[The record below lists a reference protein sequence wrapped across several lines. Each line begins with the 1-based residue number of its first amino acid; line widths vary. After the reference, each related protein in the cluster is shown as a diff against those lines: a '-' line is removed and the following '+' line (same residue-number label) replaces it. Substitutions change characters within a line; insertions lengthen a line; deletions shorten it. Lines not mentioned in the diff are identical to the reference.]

1 MLPLPDPEP
10 QHLSPCLC
18 RALDMDTVLP
28 RCLYIPRA
36 LKVASDFLLGLEVFE
51 GHHLISSGTS
61 GKESPINARDT
72 RDAASIPESGRS
84 PGGGNGSQ
92 LQYPCLENSMDRGA
106 WQATAHG
113 VSKSQLRLSAH
124 THTSNNTAS
133 NIQVMT
139 PDQEPQGI
147 SGNLKPFSPS
157 FGNSQITTDHS
168 QGELALPP

>member
-1 MLPLPDPEP
+1 MLTTGSPGKSPHLMFLHSFTLFPSIIWQPGLTAAGFATEKWLAMLPLPDPEP

-113 VSKSQLRLSAH
+113 VAKSWIGLS
-124 THTSNNTAS
+124 N
-133 NIQVMT
+133 
-139 PDQEPQGI
+139 
-147 SGNLKPFSPS
+147 
-157 FGNSQITTDHS
+157 
-168 QGELALPP
+168 